1 MTVFLSGGAKNG
13 KTALAEDIAV
23 KLSGGGR
30 RYYVATMIPYDGE
43 DRARIARHVAER
55 AEKGFGTLELG
66 RDIGSCTDLGGRDA
80 TYLVDS
86 ATALLLNE
94 MYPDTFDR
102 EPDPM
107 AAERCRSGLARLARE
122 AENAVFVSDYLYSDA
137 ARYDD
142 FTENYRRDLASID
155 RLLAGLCDVVIEMTA
170 GIPVFRK
177 GGLTL

>member
-1 MTVFLSGGAKNG
+1 MIVFLSGGAKNG

-23 KLSGGGR
+23 KLSGEGV
-30 RYYVATMIPYDGE
+30 RYYVATMIPWDDE
-43 DRARIARHVAER
+43 DRARIARHVEER
-55 AEKGFGTLELG
+55 AEKGFGTLEVG
-66 RDIGSCTDLGGRDA
+66 RDIGSCIGRGGRNA

-86 ATALLLNE
+86 ITALLLNE
-94 MYPDTFDR
+94 MYPDTF
-102 EPDPM
+102 EKEADPG
-107 AAERCRSGLARLARE
+107 AAERCRAGLLQLGGE